1 MRIGVVVDSACDL
14 PPDYI
19 RENNIQILPITIHL
33 DQHDLVDAR
42 DPAAT
47 LNFYRQHQTNASEAG
62 TSPFTVDQIKKVFL
76 TRLVLDYDFVFCMTI
91 ASSRSPIYENA
102 VKASFAILNEYKG
115 PRAEA
120 GVSGPFALRVI
131 DTQNL
136 FAGQGVLAVEA
147 VRMIQSNPNPNK
159 IRERLE
165 YLVQNTYGYMI
176 PRNLHYIR
184 ARAQKKGDRSV
195 GWMSAFLGTAL
206 DIKPLLRAFRNE
218 TGPVAKLRHFEDAA
232 ERCFTYIATRIMQNE
247 LLTPTLCLSYGGE
260 LAEMDKLPGYS
271 ELMQLC
277 RKNQIEVF
285 RSIMSIT
292 GGVNVGEGSL
302 AFAFAAQP
310 HELKL

>member
-14 PPDYI
+14 PPEFI

-33 DQHDLVDAR
+33 DNHDLVDTR
-42 DPAAT
+42 DTAAT
-47 LNFYRQHQTNASEAG
+47 LNFYRQHQTNAHDAG
-62 TSPFTVDQIKKVFL
+62 TSPFTVEQIKKVFL
-76 TRLVLDYDFVFCMTI
+76 TRLVLDYDYVFCLTI

-102 VKASFAILNEYKG
+102 VKASFAILSEYKA
-115 PRAEA
+115 PRSEA

-131 DTQNL
+131 DSQNL
-136 FAGQGVLAVEA
+136 FAGQGLLAIEA

-195 GWMSAFLGTAL
+195 GWVSAFLGTAL

-218 TGPVAKLRHFEDAA
+218 TGPVAKLRHFDEAA
-232 ERCFTYIATRIMQNE
+232 ERCFTYIAKRIMAKE
-247 LLTPTLCLSYGGE
+247 LLTPTLSLSYGGD
-260 LAEMDKLPGYS
+260 LAEMHKLPGYAN
-271 ELMQLC
+271 LMRLC
-277 RKNQIEVF
+277 HQHGVEVF
-285 RSIMSIT
+285 TSVMSIT

-302 AFAFAAQP
+302 AFAFASQP
-310 HELKL
+310 HELDV